1 MAGYY
6 GGERNVP
13 GAVGNI
19 GGTANSFL
27 AGNPSF
33 DVNKGPGALGGRSEE
48 QIRRLLQSTPN
59 NQQLLEEMKRRGI
72 TPSGG
77 PQLPLAGSPFGS
89 SNLAGATAQ
98 MNPGQPGNFAG
109 FTDQLQAQNQ
119 GPSTPVKYYPDAF
132 GGQGGILPNRGAAG
146 PANVR
151 PKGSTPLAQDFTEDS
166 DGMEQMLAQLRE
178 NQSSL
183 PTGFINKYVS

>member
-1 MAGYY
+1 MAGHY
-6 GGERNVP
+6 GGYIGNTGGLMAADKASYGGAPNRPLTPEEIERLRGP
-13 GAVGNI
+13 ER
-19 GGTANSFL
+19 TSP
-27 AGNPSF
+27 PSNF
-33 DVNKGPGALGGRSEE
+33 RE
-48 QIRRLLQSTPN
+48 QYLPKPTI
-59 NQQLLEEMKRRGI
+59 
-72 TPSGG
+72 
-77 PQLPLAGSPFGS
+77 PLAGSPFGS

-151 PKGSTPLAQDFTEDS
+151 PKGSTPLAQDFIEGS

-183 PTGFINKYVS
+183 PNGFINKYVS

>member
-1 MAGYY
+1 MADYY
-6 GGERNVP
+6 GGERNVL

-33 DVNKGPGALGGRSEE
+33 DVNK
-48 QIRRLLQSTPN
+48 STPN
-59 NQQLLEEMKRRGI
+59 NKQLLDEMKRRGI

-109 FTDQLQAQNQ
+109 FTDPLQAH
-119 GPSTPVKYYPDAF
+119 
-132 GGQGGILPNRGAAG
+132 
-146 PANVR
+146 
-151 PKGSTPLAQDFTEDS
+151 
-166 DGMEQMLAQLRE
+166 GMEQILAQLRE

-183 PTGFINKYVS
+183 PNGFINKYVS

>member
-59 NQQLLEEMKRRGI
+59 NQQLLKEMERRGM
-72 TPSGG
+72 TPGGG

-98 MNPGQPGNFAG
+98 MNPGQPGNYAG
-109 FTDQLQAQNQ
+109 MA
-119 GPSTPVKYYPDAF
+119 
-132 GGQGGILPNRGAAG
+132 LPN
-146 PANVR
+146 
-151 PKGSTPLAQDFTEDS
+151 
-166 DGMEQMLAQLRE
+166 
-178 NQSSL
+178 
-183 PTGFINKYVS
+183 GFINKYVS

>member
-6 GGERNVP
+6 GGERNVL

-27 AGNPSF
+27 AGN
-33 DVNKGPGALGGRSEE
+33 
-48 QIRRLLQSTPN
+48 RRLLQSTPN

-109 FTDQLQAQNQ
+109 FTDQLQA
-119 GPSTPVKYYPDAF
+119 
-132 GGQGGILPNRGAAG
+132 
-146 PANVR
+146 
-151 PKGSTPLAQDFTEDS
+151 
-166 DGMEQMLAQLRE
+166 DGMEQILAQLRE

-183 PTGFINKYVS
+183 PNGFINKYVS